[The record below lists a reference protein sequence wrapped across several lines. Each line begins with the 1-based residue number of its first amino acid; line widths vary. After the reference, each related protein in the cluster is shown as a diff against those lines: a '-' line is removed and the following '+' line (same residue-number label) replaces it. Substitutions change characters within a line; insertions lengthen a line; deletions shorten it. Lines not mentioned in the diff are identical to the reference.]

1 MTNDK
6 HCYDDNDDAIKC
18 KDAAKTR
25 NRFEASPMVFSPNCD
40 EKVER
45 ERKKRHWRLQHN
57 GF

>member
-40 EKVER
+40 ERVER
-45 ERKKRHWRLQHN
+45 ERKKRH
-57 GF
+57 